1 MKSEE
6 LQKPLFYFIGIVALL
21 SLLMI
26 ATRGSHFT
34 AFNTLPSASIG
45 VFFLAGMFLRT
56 VKSYWFFYI
65 LSITIDLVSSYYR
78 GSFGDCLTT
87 AYPALAISY
96 AVMFAFGYYAKPDWL
111 KQNIVINIVKVGAA
125 LFLGSSIAFFIS
137 NGSFYALSGHFTDL
151 SWAEYTSRVNKY
163 YFNSISNPIFYATSA
178 IVIDWGISRLYNHK
192 VEAQLTS

>member
-6 LQKPLFYFIGIVALL
+6 SQNSLPYFLGIIALL

-26 ATRGSHFT
+26 ATRGSHFST
-34 AFNTLPSASIG
+34 FNNLPSASNG
-45 VFFLAGMFLRT
+45 VFFLAGMFLRN
-56 VKSYWFFYI
+56 VKSYWFLYI

-96 AVMFAFGYYAKPDWL
+96 AVMFTFGYYAKPDWS
-111 KQNIVINIVKVGAA
+111 KQNIVINIIKVGVA
-125 LFLGSSIAFFIS
+125 LFIGSSIAFLIS
-137 NGSFYALSGHFTDL
+137 NGSFYALSGHFADL

-163 YFNSISNPIFYATSA
+163 YFNSISNPIFYASSA
-178 IVIDWGISRLYNHK
+178 IVIDWAISRLYNHK
-192 VEAQLTS
+192 VETQLTS